1 MAAGAWS
8 DDGRAC
14 AKPGPTRS
22 TQNTTNP
29 RRKRIR
35 FIRIILS
42 EVPPPTM
49 EIGLL
54 LLPIPLL
61 VSAEGK
67 KESTSRH
74 FLDKPSILPLA
85 CYYTSTVMAHLLRI
99 EPADPR
105 PIWRQIE
112 EAVRHHIASGAL
124 PAGALVPSVRD
135 LARDLQVNPATV
147 SKAYQRLTDAGVLAV
162 RRGEG
167 TFVAEAPPAM
177 ENERRSSR
185 LQEEAVRYASLAI
198 TLGASQ
204 EEALDTLE

>member
-1 MAAGAWS
+1 M
-8 DDGRAC
+8 
-14 AKPGPTRS
+14 P
-22 TQNTTNP
+22 
-29 RRKRIR
+29 
-35 FIRIILS
+35 
-42 EVPPPTM
+42 
-49 EIGLL
+49 
-54 LLPIPLL
+54 PLL
-61 VSAEGK
+61 
-67 KESTSRH
+67 H
-74 FLDKPSILPLA
+74 I
-85 CYYTSTVMAHLLRI
+85 
-99 EPADPR
+99 DPRDAR

-112 EAVRHHIASGAL
+112 EGVQHLVARGAL

-177 ENERRSSR
+177 EDARRSSR

-204 EEALDTLE
+204 EEALDTLETAWAGLTDGHSEGDAV